1 MSNSINKCNGSFMN
15 HTISHSSIFIICCLR
30 VQVNIAITSL
40 YLIFGLSL
48 FWMVF
53 HLVQV
58 DKFKAILII
67 QGSPTHFFQ
76 DEVKNKVKNI
86 AIKLGIVKTEEDD
99 YLDWWSNVPEMCNVS
114 YFPMLLLQLS
124 YCRTSWHVNNVPEK
138 SQIKVS

>member
-1 MSNSINKCNGSFMN
+1 M
-15 HTISHSSIFIICCLR
+15 
-30 VQVNIAITSL
+30 QVNIAITSL

-58 DKFKAILII
+58 DKFKAIMVF
-67 QGSPTHFFQ
+67 QGSLTHFFQ

-99 YLDWWSNVPEMCNVS
+99 YLD
-114 YFPMLLLQLS
+114 
-124 YCRTSWHVNNVPEK
+124 
-138 SQIKVS
+138 

>member
-1 MSNSINKCNGSFMN
+1 M
-15 HTISHSSIFIICCLR
+15 
-30 VQVNIAITSL
+30 QVNIAITSL

-58 DKFKAILII
+58 DKFEEILFIH
-67 QGSPTHFFQ
+67 GSLTNFFQ

-99 YLDWWSNVPEMCNVS
+99 YLD
-114 YFPMLLLQLS
+114 
-124 YCRTSWHVNNVPEK
+124 
-138 SQIKVS
+138 

>member
-1 MSNSINKCNGSFMN
+1 M
-15 HTISHSSIFIICCLR
+15 
-30 VQVNIAITSL
+30 QVNIAITSL

-58 DKFKAILII
+58 DIFKEILFI
-67 QGSPTHFFQ
+67 QGSLTNFFQ

-99 YLDWWSNVPEMCNVS
+99 YLD
-114 YFPMLLLQLS
+114 
-124 YCRTSWHVNNVPEK
+124 
-138 SQIKVS
+138 